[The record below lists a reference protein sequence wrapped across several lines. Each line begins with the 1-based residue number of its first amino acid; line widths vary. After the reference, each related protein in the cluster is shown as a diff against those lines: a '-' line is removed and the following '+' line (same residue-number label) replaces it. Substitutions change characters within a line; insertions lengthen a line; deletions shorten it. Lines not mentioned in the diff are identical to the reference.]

1 VTHQRSARGGSR
13 MRELDTIGQ
22 RKRERE
28 QWDCAHERRR
38 EAAGERIEP
47 MMDGNIG
54 GQHTSSGVAYM
65 RE

>member
-1 VTHQRSARGGSR
+1 

-22 RKRERE
+22 RKRERERERERE